1 MNMDPRNM
9 VTPPL
14 ANGAY
19 DVERIR
25 RDFPILAR
33 RVHGKPLVY
42 LDNAASAQKPRAV
55 IDRVTQVYEQ
65 EYANVHRGVHYL
77 SERATIL
84 YEEARE
90 KVRAF
95 LNAASHKEIIFTR
108 NATEAI
114 NLVAASYGRRFL
126 QPGDEIVISELEHH
140 ANIVPWQMLRDELGL
155 ILRIAPISDHG
166 EFLLEAFTSLLGPRT
181 KLVAISHM
189 SNALGTVLPVRDIVL
204 AAHHVGAKVLLDAC
218 QAVTH
223 LPVDVR
229 ALDCDFLVFSG
240 HKLYGPSG
248 IGVLYGRE
256 QLLAAMPPYMTGGEM
271 IKRVTFETTT
281 FAGLPNRFEAG
292 TPAIAQAIGLG
303 AAIDY
308 VSEIGLE
315 AIAAHERDI
324 LNYAT
329 QRLAAIPGLRFFG
342 TAPGKASVVSFTLDY
357 AHPHDIAT
365 IVDRAGVAVR
375 AGHHCA
381 QPLMDRLGVHATTR
395 ASIGMYNTRADIDA
409 LVEGLS
415 QVTELFTG

>member
-1 MNMDPRNM
+1 M
-9 VTPPL
+9 VAPPCVD
-14 ANGAY
+14 GAY

-25 RDFPILAR
+25 QDFPILAR
-33 RVHGKPLVY
+33 EIHGKPLVY

-55 IDRVTQVYEQ
+55 IERVSKVYEQ

-77 SERATIL
+77 SERATTL
-84 YEEARE
+84 YEEARL

-95 LNAASHKEIIFTR
+95 INAASHKEIIFTR
-108 NATEAI
+108 NATESI

-126 QPGDEIVISELEHH
+126 APGDEIIISELEHH
-140 ANIVPWQMLRDELGL
+140 ANIVPWQMLRDEKGL
-155 ILRIAPISDHG
+155 VLRIAPISDDG
-166 EFLLEAFTSLLGPRT
+166 EFLMDEFTKLLGPRT

-189 SNALGTVLPVRDIVL
+189 SNALGTVLPVHAIIK
-204 AAHHVGAKVLLDAC
+204 AAHDVGAKVLIDAC

-223 LPVDVR
+223 FPVDVQ

-248 IGVLYGRE
+248 IGILYGRE
-256 QLLAAMPPYMTGGEM
+256 ELLDAMPPFMTGGEM
-271 IKRVTFETTT
+271 INLVTFEATT
-281 FAGLPNRFEAG
+281 FAALPNKFEAG

-308 VSEIGLE
+308 VTGIGLG
-315 AIAAHERDI
+315 AIAEHERDI
-324 LNYAT
+324 LNYAH
-329 QRLAAIPGLRFFG
+329 QRLAAIPGLRFVG
-342 TAPGKASVVSFTLDY
+342 TAPGKASIVSFTLDS

-381 QPLMDRLGVHATTR
+381 QPLMNRLGVHATTR
-395 ASIGMYNTRADIDA
+395 ASIGIYNTAADIDA
-409 LVEGLS
+409 LANGLE
-415 QVTELFTG
+415 QVVELFTR